1 MGLVANKIDFF
12 LLVLARVTGI
22 FSTAPIFSSRGIPPQ
37 MKIGL
42 SGLVALII
50 FPVVKPPVHPLPEDI
65 WNFGLLVAGELM
77 LGLIIGFAAQMIFA
91 GIQLAGTA
99 IDMQMGFA
107 IVNVMDPMHG
117 TPIPLIG
124 NFKYILALLLFLT
137 TNGHHLV
144 LSALYHSYQ
153 LVPLTAFGFT
163 GSLVGYMMK
172 MAAGVF
178 LLAVKI
184 SLPVVGALF
193 VVDIALGLIARTV
206 PQMNVFIVGLPLKIA
221 VGLVVIMLS
230 LPLYLFMMEILFN
243 KTYSDLINLL
253 RTI

>member
-1 MGLVANKIDFF
+1 MGLVVNKIDFF

-22 FSTAPIFSSRGIPPQ
+22 FTTAPIFSTRGIPPQ
-37 MKIGL
+37 VKIGL
-42 SGLVALII
+42 SALVALII
-50 FPVVKPPVHPLPEDI
+50 FPVIKHPVHPLPDDI

-77 LGLIIGFAAQMIFA
+77 VGLIIGFAAQMIFA
-91 GIQLAGTA
+91 GIQLAGMM

-117 TPIPLIG
+117 APIPLIG
-124 NFKYILALLLFLT
+124 NFKYILALLLFLS

-153 LVPLTAFGFT
+153 LLPLSTFSFS
-163 GSLVGYMMK
+163 GSLVAHMMK

-178 LLAVKI
+178 VLAVKI

-206 PQMNVFIVGLPLKIA
+206 PQMNVFIVGLPIKIA
-221 VGLVVIMLS
+221 VGLVVILLS

-243 KTYSDLINLL
+243 KTYGNLINLL
-253 RTI
+253 KAI